1 MGFRFHKRINLF
13 GGAFRINFSKSGI
26 GYSYGGKGAR
36 VTKMANGRTRTTLS
50 IPGSGISYVT
60 ESGSKRKKRTRHVKG
75 NYNKTQET
83 SEACF
88 IGFLTLLLFIFILI
102 TFGVIPAIVSLF
114 VCIFLIYQKYK

>member
-13 GGAFRINFSKSGI
+13 GGVFRINFSKSGI

-60 ESGSKRKKRTRHVKG
+60 ESGSKRKKRTRYVKG

>member
-60 ESGSKRKKRTRHVKG
+60 ESGSKHKKRTRNVKG
-75 NYNKTQET
+75 SFRKTQET